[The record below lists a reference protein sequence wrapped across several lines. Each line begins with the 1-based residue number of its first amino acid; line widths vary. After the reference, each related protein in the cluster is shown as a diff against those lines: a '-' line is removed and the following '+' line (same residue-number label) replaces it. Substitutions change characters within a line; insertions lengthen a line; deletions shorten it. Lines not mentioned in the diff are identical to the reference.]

1 MFAVPLVFIR
11 VQLLAEQDEPV
22 LLDDASLLLLLKDL
36 SLDVY
41 RVLALAR
48 LTRLLGRDAREP
60 ARAVLLLDL
69 HCRDTFE
76 RRSHGSGRGR
86 LLRGTDREFLEP
98 VHGRLEDRRVV
109 DVFEIGVS

>member
-48 LTRLLGRDAREP
+48 LARLLGRDAREP

-69 HCRDTFE
+69 HCRDTLE
-76 RRSHGSGRGR
+76 RGGHTASRRGG
-86 LLRGTDREFLEP
+86 LLWRTDREFLKA
-98 VHGRLEDRRVV
+98 VHCCLED
-109 DVFEIGVS
+109 